1 MPASKG
7 FEVYGVKDDPI
18 DFDLYTEEVSDRH
31 YEGQIVDAI
40 RRSMNRDTQRLRDNR
55 ISNKES

>member
-18 DFDLYTEEVSDRH
+18 DFELYTEEVSDRH
-31 YEGQIVDAI
+31 YEGHVVDAI
-40 RRSMNRDTQRLRDNR
+40 RRSIHRDTQRLRENR
-55 ISNKES
+55 SGDKES

>member
-31 YEGQIVDAI
+31 YEGHVVDAI
-40 RRSMNRDTQRLRDNR
+40 RRSIARDTQRLRADRKGSQEN
-55 ISNKES
+55 